1 MSNQNISLLKTRLH
15 RPLVSAAY
23 IHRPRLIERLEHYQ
37 NRSVVL
43 VSAPAGYGKSS
54 LISSWLEDCKRP
66 SVWVSLDEDD
76 NDLHQFLNYFVAAVS
91 QLFPSEMH
99 QSQAMV
105 TAPILPPMPVL
116 MATMINDLEK
126 IEQGFIVVLD
136 DIHCIKSQRV
146 HELLKLVLR
155 ELPRCLQLVM
165 VGRRDPLLPIASLR
179 AGGRLTELRMRDL
192 RFTADEAK
200 QYLSAELGL
209 QLDASTIT
217 SLVEKTEGWVTGLHL
232 SVLAMRGREE
242 AGNKLLELEAGT
254 RYTAE
259 YLLEE
264 VLDRM
269 PASIREMLLQS
280 AVLDRF
286 CAPLCDAVID
296 PGRTTHDQAI
306 DDQAID
312 EQVIDGEAFISWLN
326 DNNMFIIAL
335 DSEGRWFRY
344 HHLFAQLL
352 NTQLK
357 RSLDSE
363 ALAAL
368 YLRASCWCEQQ
379 ALFEEAVSYALLAD
393 DAEAAAGI
401 VERHRDEELDANR
414 IYAVDRWLE
423 MLPAEIK
430 QSRPRLLLTQ
440 AIVLDSRYR
449 LAEIPAVVES
459 ARILM
464 ETGPVDTLNH
474 DGPEQN
480 GLDQVELDYL
490 QGYLSFW
497 QGDGQ
502 GSQLYL
508 ERALQSAPE
517 NLSAYIQGQ
526 IKLFIGLAEHISG
539 HSDSAIHRLNGWI
552 DEQPL
557 RSGMI
562 WERLK
567 FGLATLH
574 LLNADLSSAHHDC
587 LLLLE
592 EASSNGQTFV
602 KAWADYLLAVFAFH
616 NNDFAVA
623 LVHFKQVVKNRY
635 AANHRAAIDSMVGI
649 AIASE
654 FAGKPQDADQSM
666 RMAHDFASWTQD
678 STNLEVVFSS
688 EARLAL
694 IRGDHDQAMRW
705 QRGYNLPAFVPGMI
719 LFTAN
724 PCIDECRVLAAG
736 DKPGLEQA
744 AVKLQQLRQQTELL
758 HFQNHTI
765 EIIILQAGVA
775 DRLGQREQALVFLQ
789 EAIDMTQAG
798 EWLRPFVEPGSVMVD
813 LLEQMLQSDSSANT
827 KISEILAAFPQSP
840 ESTAEQSLRD
850 PLTWREH
857 EVLQLLA
864 GRLQNK
870 EISAQLHISPV
881 TVKAHLRNIYQKLNV
896 SSRREAVAKA
906 GDLGLIS

>member
-15 RPLVSAAY
+15 RPLVSAGY
-23 IHRPRLIERLEHYQ
+23 IHRPRLIERLEQYHS
-37 NRSVVL
+37 RSVVL
-43 VSAPAGYGKSS
+43 VSAAAGYGKSS

-91 QLFPSEMH
+91 TLFPSEMH

-105 TAPILPPMPVL
+105 AAPILPPMPAL
-116 MATMINDLEK
+116 TITLINNLEK
-126 IEQGFIVVLD
+126 IEQDFIVVLD
-136 DIHCIKSQRV
+136 DIHCIQNQRV

-155 ELPRCLQLVM
+155 ELPRCLQLVL
-165 VGRRDPLLPIASLR
+165 VGRRDPLLPLASLR

-192 RFTADEAK
+192 RFTADEAEH
-200 QYLSAELGL
+200 YLSAELG
-209 QLDASTIT
+209 QKIDAAAIT

-232 SVLAMRGREE
+232 SVLAMRGRED

-264 VLDRM
+264 VLERM
-269 PASIREMLLQS
+269 PANIRKMLLQS

-286 CAPLCDAVID
+286 CAPLCDAVIE
-296 PGRTTHDQAI
+296 PGRTTDDQAI
-306 DDQAID
+306 DDQA
-312 EQVIDGEAFISWLN
+312 IDGEAFISWLN

-357 RSLDSE
+357 RSMDSE

-368 YLRASCWCEQQ
+368 YLRASCRCEQQ
-379 ALFEEAVSYALLAD
+379 ALFEEAISYALMAD

-401 VERHRDEELDANR
+401 VERHRDEEFDANR
-414 IYAVDRWLE
+414 IYTVDRWLE

-440 AIVLDSRYR
+440 AIVLDTRYR

-464 ETGPVDTLNH
+464 ETGPVDTM
-474 DGPEQN
+474 
-480 GLDQVELDYL
+480 DQVELDYL

-497 QGDGQ
+497 QGDGHS
-502 GSQLYL
+502 SQLCL
-508 ERALQSAPE
+508 ERALRSAPE
-517 NLSAYIQGQ
+517 NLSAYIEGQ

-539 HSDSAIHRLNGWI
+539 HSDGAIHRLNGWI
-552 DEQPL
+552 DEHHL

-567 FGLATLH
+567 FGLATIH

-635 AANHRAAIDSMVGI
+635 AANHRAAIDSMIGI

-654 FAGKPQDADQSM
+654 FIGKPQDADQSL

-678 STNLEVVFSS
+678 SANLEVVFSS

-694 IRGDHDQAMRW
+694 IRGDYDQAMLW

-724 PCIDECRVLAAG
+724 PCIDECRVLLAAG
-736 DKPGLEQA
+736 SKPELEEA
-744 AVKLQQLRQQTELL
+744 AVKLQLLRQQTESL
-758 HFQNHTI
+758 HFQNHVI

-775 DRLGQREQALVFLQ
+775 DRLGQREQALEFLQ
-789 EAIDMTQAG
+789 EAIDMTQPG
-798 EWLRPFVEPGSVMVD
+798 EWLRPFVELGSAMVD
-813 LLEQMLQSDSSANT
+813 LLEHLLQSDSSSNK
-827 KISEILAAFPQSP
+827 KISKILAAFPQSP
-840 ESTAEQSLRD
+840 ESTGEQPLRD

-870 EISAQLHISPV
+870 EISALLNISPV
-881 TVKAHLRNIYQKLNV
+881 TVKAHLRNIYQKLHV
-896 SSRREAVAKA
+896 SRRREAVAKA
-906 GDLGLIS
+906 GDLGLIKQFVALD

>member
-1 MSNQNISLLKTRLH
+1 MNNQNISLLKTRLH

-91 QLFPSEMH
+91 QLFPGEMH

-105 TAPILPPMPVL
+105 TAPILPPMPAL
-116 MATMINDLEK
+116 TATLINDLEK

-136 DIHCIKSQRV
+136 DIHCIQSQRV

-155 ELPRCLQLVM
+155 ELPRCLQLVL
-165 VGRRDPLLPIASLR
+165 VGRRDPLLPLASLR

-232 SVLAMRGREE
+232 SVLAMRGRED

-264 VLDRM
+264 VLERM
-269 PASIREMLLQS
+269 PASIRQMLLQS

-286 CAPLCDAVID
+286 CAPLCDAVIE
-296 PGRTTHDQAI
+296 PGRTA

-326 DNNMFIIAL
+326 DNNMFIIPL
-335 DSEGRWFRY
+335 DTEGRWFRY

-352 NTQLK
+352 IAQLK
-357 RSLDSE
+357 RSLNNE
-363 ALAAL
+363 ALAAM

-379 ALFEEAVSYALLAD
+379 ALFEEAISYALLAD
-393 DAEAAAGI
+393 DTEAAAGI
-401 VERHRDEELDANR
+401 VERHRDGEFDANR

-440 AIVLDSRYR
+440 ARVLDTRFR
-449 LAEIPAVVES
+449 LAEIPALVET
-459 ARILM
+459 ARALL
-464 ETGPVDTLNH
+464 ETGPVD
-474 DGPEQN
+474 E
-480 GLDQVELDYL
+480 LDQVELDYF
-490 QGYLSFW
+490 QGYLHFW
-497 QGDGQ
+497 QGNGHSGQ
-502 GSQLYL
+502 ACL

-526 IKLFIGLAEHISG
+526 TRLFYGLTAHISG
-539 HSDSAIHRLNGWI
+539 HGDSAIHSLSGWI
-552 DEQPL
+552 DEQHL
-557 RSGMI
+557 RSGII

-574 LLNADLSSAHHDC
+574 LLNGDLSSAHHDC

-602 KAWADYLLAVFAFH
+602 KAWADYLLGVFAFH

-623 LVHFKQVVKNRY
+623 LVHFKQVVKDRY
-635 AANHRAAIDSMVGI
+635 AANHRAVIDSMVGI

-654 FAGKPQDADQSM
+654 LAGKPQDADDSL
-666 RMAHDFASWTQD
+666 RMAHEFASWTQEPA
-678 STNLEVVFSS
+678 NLEVVYAG

-694 IRGDHDQAMRW
+694 LRGDLDPAMRW
-705 QRGYNLPAFVPGMI
+705 QRGYNLPALAPGMI

-724 PCIDECRVLAAG
+724 PCIDECRVLLAAG
-736 DKPGLEQA
+736 TKPELEEA
-744 AVKLQQLRQQTELL
+744 AVKLRQLRQQTESL
-758 HFQNHTI
+758 HFLNQAI
-765 EIIILQAGVA
+765 ELIILQAGVA
-775 DRLGQREQALVFLQ
+775 DRQGQREQALVFLQ
-789 EAIDMTQAG
+789 EAIDMIQPG
-798 EWLRPFVEPGSVMVD
+798 EWMRPFVELGSAMVD
-813 LLEQMLQSDSSANT
+813 LLEQLLDHRLQHDSSAHN
-827 KISEILAAFPQSP
+827 KISNILEAFPQSP
-840 ESTAEQSLRD
+840 ESIAEKPLCDS
-850 PLTWREH
+850 LTWREQ

-870 EISAQLHISPV
+870 EISTQLNISPV

-896 SSRREAVAKA
+896 NRRREAVAKA
-906 GDLGLIS
+906 GVLGLIS